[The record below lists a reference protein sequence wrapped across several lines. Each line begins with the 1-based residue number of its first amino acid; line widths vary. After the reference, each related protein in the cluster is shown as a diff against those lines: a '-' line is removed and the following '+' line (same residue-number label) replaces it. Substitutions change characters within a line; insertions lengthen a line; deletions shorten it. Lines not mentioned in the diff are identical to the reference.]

1 MTASIQTFKANQAL
15 RWGVSLCMLLLS
27 TACAIDP
34 QALAKDPYEA
44 SNRRV
49 FAFNEGLDTN
59 VLKPSAQAYDFV
71 IPKPVQNAVDN
82 FTNNIKDV
90 WSLTNLIL
98 QGQGASATY
107 ELMRI
112 GINSTLGLAGL
123 VDVATDLRLD
133 RHNEDLGQTLAVWGV
148 PNGAY
153 LVVPVFGPS
162 TVRDAAALPFDQYV
176 MPTSL
181 FHEARDIN
189 AMRAVQVLN
198 TRSKFLAAGDLLDD
212 AALDKYA
219 FMRDAY
225 LQRRR
230 NLIYNGEPP
239 EEDATEGAFLE
250 SPTGGTLFTAN
261 VRIPSLLTQKMPVR
275 INTAQFWT
283 ETSDTNDL
291 HAQDPEDAWA
301 AEIEL
306 PTLSEGVAW
315 QTVSTR

>member
-1 MTASIQTFKANQAL
+1 MTASIQTFKAKLAF
-15 RWGVSLCMLLLS
+15 RWGVSLCLLLLS
-27 TACAIDP
+27 TACAVDP
-34 QALAKDPYEA
+34 QALAKDPYEPA
-44 SNRRV
+44 NRRV
-49 FAFNEGLDTN
+49 FAFNEGLDAN
-59 VLKPSAQAYDFV
+59 ILKPSAQAYDTV
-71 IPKPVQNAVDN
+71 MPRPVQNAVDN

-162 TVRDAAALPFDQYV
+162 TVRDVTSLPFDQYV
-176 MPTSL
+176 MPVSL
-181 FHEARDIN
+181 LREASDIN

-198 TRSKFLAAGDLLDD
+198 TRSKYLAASDLLDD

-239 EEDATEGAFLE
+239 EEDGQEGAKLE
-250 SPTGGTLFTAN
+250 FGSPLFTAG
-261 VRIPSLLTQKMPVR
+261 VRVPSLLTQQMAVR
-275 INTAQFWT
+275 INTAQFWP
-283 ETSDTNDL
+283 ET
-291 HAQDPEDAWA
+291 A
-301 AEIEL
+301 AEAEVCTDDTAGAWSADIEL
-306 PTLSEGVAW
+306 PTLPESVTW
-315 QTVSTR
+315 QTVSTH

>member
-1 MTASIQTFKANQAL
+1 MTASSQTFKAKQAF

-27 TACAIDP
+27 TACAVDP
-34 QALAKDPYEA
+34 QALAKDPYESA
-44 SNRRV
+44 NRHV
-49 FAFNEGLDTN
+49 FAFNEGLDAN
-59 VLKPSAQAYDFV
+59 VLKPSAQAYDAV
-71 IPKPVQNAVDN
+71 MPRPVQNAVDN

-112 GINSTLGLAGL
+112 GINTTLGLAGL

-133 RHNEDLGQTLAVWGV
+133 RHNEDLGQTLAVWGL

-162 TVRDAAALPFDQYV
+162 TVRDAASLPFDQYV
-176 MPTSL
+176 MPASL
-181 FHEARDIN
+181 FREASDIN

-198 TRSKFLAAGDLLDD
+198 TRSKYLAAGDLLDD

-239 EEDATEGAFLE
+239 DDDGTEGAWLE
-250 SPTGGTLFTAN
+250 SPTGGTLFAAS
-261 VRIPSLLTQKMPVR
+261 VRVPRLLAQQMPVR
-275 INTAQFWT
+275 INTAKFWPETSGTT
-283 ETSDTNDL
+283 ETCADDR
-291 HAQDPEDAWA
+291 ADAWA

-306 PTLSEGVAW
+306 PTLPESVAW

>member
-1 MTASIQTFKANQAL
+1 MTASIQTSKANHVC
-15 RWGVSLCMLLLS
+15 RWFVSICLLLLS
-27 TACAIDP
+27 TACATDP
-34 QALAKDPYEA
+34 QALAKDPYESA
-44 SNRRV
+44 NRRV
-49 FAFNEGLDTN
+49 FAFNEGLDAY
-59 VLKPSAQAYDFV
+59 VLKPSAQVYDTI
-71 IPKPVQNAVDN
+71 IPRPVQNAVDN

-148 PNGAY
+148 PNGAF

-176 MPTSL
+176 TASRL
-181 FHEARDIN
+181 FRETRDMN
-189 AMRAVQVLN
+189 AMRAVQLLN

-230 NLIYNGEPP
+230 SLIYNGEPP
-239 EEDATEGAFLE
+239 DEEGTEGAWFE
-250 SPTGGTLFTAN
+250 SPHDTLFTSN
-261 VRIPSLLTQKMPVR
+261 VRVPKLLTQKMFVR
-275 INTAQFWT
+275 INTNKFWPENSNPAHEIT
-283 ETSDTNDL
+283 EEPAIDWS
-291 HAQDPEDAWA
+291 

-306 PTLSEGVAW
+306 PKLPESFAW
-315 QTVSTR
+315 QTVSTH